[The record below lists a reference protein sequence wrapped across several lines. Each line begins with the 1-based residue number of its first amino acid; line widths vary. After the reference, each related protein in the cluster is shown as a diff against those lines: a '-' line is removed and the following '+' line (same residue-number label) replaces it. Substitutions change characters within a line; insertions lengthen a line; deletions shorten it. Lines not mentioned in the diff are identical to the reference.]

1 MGHGSVWELGPA
13 AEKVARKCLRL
24 LDSKL
29 GLNLANQDK
38 IGYIQKQHSK
48 KMQHED
54 SQGGRGDYVFLI
66 LFRLLAGPIQG

>member
-29 GLNLANQDK
+29 GDGMLVDDGGCRLRDTQSTA
-38 IGYIQKQHSK
+38 QHT
-48 KMQHED
+48 
-54 SQGGRGDYVFLI
+54 
-66 LFRLLAGPIQG
+66 